1 MIRKSPFDTA
11 EKALSHD
18 DKGMIGGLSGVND
31 CALTSYEIVL
41 KTAYLQAYCLAD
53 DSARFSRG

>member
-18 DKGMIGGLSGVND
+18 DKGMIGGLSGVNG
-31 CALTSYEIVL
+31 CALKSYEN
-41 KTAYLQAYCLAD
+41 A
-53 DSARFSRG
+53 

>member
-18 DKGMIGGLSGVND
+18 DKGMINVLLCVNG
-31 CALTSYEIVL
+31 CALMSYDNARKI
-41 KTAYLQAYCLAD
+41 AYLQAYCLAD
-53 DSARFSRG
+53 GSARFSCG

>member
-1 MIRKSPFDTA
+1 MIRKSPFGTA
-11 EKALSHD
+11 EQALSHD

-31 CALTSYEIVL
+31 CALTSYEIAR

>member
-18 DKGMIGGLSGVND
+18 DKGIIDWLFDVSD
-31 CALTSYEIVL
+31 CALTSYEIVR

-53 DSARFSRG
+53 DSARFSCG